1 MEKAMNKKLKWK
13 TIYKFAFVC
22 LFVLSMSSVM
32 KVSAEEIDKQH
43 TANIRFIFTTDLH
56 GQLNSTDYETG
67 GKLSVGGLARAYDLI
82 SKARNENP
90 NYMTFDLGDV
100 IYDYTTEFYYSK
112 HPNMIQPIYL
122 AMKKIGYDA
131 ITLGNH
137 EFDYDY
143 DYVRKQLTDAGLMEK
158 VVLSNLTESKSGKH
172 PFAENKIITKT
183 VTSDEG
189 DEFEIK
195 VGVIGE
201 TLPVLSAKG
210 QDFTGV
216 LKVSDIVENV
226 KEQAIK
232 LREQGAQIVVVLSH
246 SGMGEEEPAYMAQ
259 NVSYALTKIDA
270 VDVVMCGH
278 EHNEFPTKNQA
289 GAYYK
294 LSGVDKSNNLVN
306 GKNLVMAPD
315 RGEGIGVIDLKIQ
328 VYQDALMIL
337 ERNSEVRKA
346 TDKNTSE
353 DSSIAKLY
361 DDFSDIMLGYT
372 KKIIGTVAKDERI
385 ENFNGLVEDNSAIQ
399 LLNDA
404 KRSYAMNYIHN
415 KATEY
420 MDYPVIAAS
429 TYVSYGANGYEDF
442 VNISGELTESD
453 LASMQI
459 YNGYT
464 ALYKITGKQLR
475 EWLEWSAS
483 AYVQS
488 GINVSWS
495 GNDMADYMKSSRV
508 NSLID
513 KNWLDEWNSFYV
525 FDGVEYTINTEA
537 APRYNKGGSKIN
549 DTTRISSLTC
559 NGNIV
564 KDSDE
569 FVLAVGKLAK
579 TTEANKEVSKQH
591 IYKGYVSTQGIISD
605 YIAQKCKYG
614 PLDVKPDYNWRVQMP
629 LGSQFLVK
637 TSVLGENLLPT
648 KEWFVSKLGTKN
660 DYVYSIGSFKAS
672 DNRNRV
678 KLMVSETYSEATT
691 AKVKVAVQATSAS
704 AVTDIRYKMGEY
716 EQNSEVWFMADKVEK
731 GAFYVKTNGVYTV
744 WAKDASGNVAVEKIK
759 INNINSSILKKPT
772 VATYTNRKTKIEGTA
787 QPGTQI
793 VIETKEKVYKTFVDS
808 KGKYSFALPA
818 QNSGTTITLY
828 AINEKDGSRSEN
840 VSVKVKR
847 TGPNLPTANELTNNA
862 DVITGNL
869 NDDDADVCAIID
881 RNVYVGNEETKTR
894 FLECTELYKDTYEI
908 IVTNVR
914 VDSVGEY
921 RLSIPVQ
928 KIGTE
933 VKVYT
938 IDHLSRRSRA
948 NTLKVKDVAPNPP
961 MIYEVLTTDNK
972 IEGYVTTSKKT
983 VEATVYVSIR
993 DKNYVVA
1000 TDPDGYFEVPVEQ
1013 GVLAT
1018 GSIVRVYAK
1027 DVVKD
1032 IQRTSYA
1039 SNTTV
1044 KAPEQFLDEDA
1055 TIEIS
1060 YCHAGDTAIQGSCD
1074 PSTDYIISIYQ
1085 NGKFKRYDITSDS
1098 DGMLDVELDDT
1109 LTGREIIY
1117 IYSRE
1122 INGEIGELIKITP
1135 TLDIPKQPV
1144 IRHTITNMTTLIQAY
1159 VDSQATVV
1167 ATIDG
1172 KKYETSECIFDT
1184 VTESYVYDLIIPMTR
1199 SGKNVTIYA
1208 YNDRGSSSKYTTCVE
1223 WLVPENLQANKIYT
1237 TTKTIKGTI
1246 DGDSYT
1252 KVYARIGTKEYEGK
1266 VTEAGTFSIKI
1277 PTQKLGTRIMLWG
1290 ENENG
1295 IGFISTVKV
1304 IEKTT
1309 KK

>member
-1 MEKAMNKKLKWK
+1 MNRKPKRKK
-13 TIYKFAFVC
+13 IYRCVLVC
-22 LFVLSMSSVM
+22 LFVLCMSGVM

-67 GKLSVGGLARAYDLI
+67 GKLSVGGLARAYNLI

-100 IYDYTTEFYYSK
+100 IYDYTTEYYYSK
-112 HPNMIQPIYL
+112 HPNMVQPIYL
-122 AMKKIGYDA
+122 AMNKIGYDA

-143 DYVRKQLTDAGLMEK
+143 DYVKRQLKDAGLMEK
-158 VVLSNLTESKSGKH
+158 VIVSNLTESKSGKH
-172 PFAENKIITKT
+172 PFLENKIITKT
-183 VTSDEG
+183 VISDEG

-226 KEQAIK
+226 TEQANK
-232 LREQGAQIVVVLSH
+232 LRQQGAQIIVVLSH
-246 SGMGEEEPAYMAQ
+246 SGMGDENPAYMAQ

-278 EHNEFPTKNQA
+278 EHNEFPTKSQT

-328 VYQDALMIL
+328 KYQDNVSIL
-337 ERNSEVRKA
+337 ERSSEVRKA
-346 TDKNTSE
+346 TDKNTIE
-353 DSSIAKLY
+353 DRSIAKLY
-361 DDFSDIMLGYT
+361 DDFSDLMLEYT
-372 KKIIGTVAKDERI
+372 KKPIGTVAKGEQI

-404 KRSYAMNYIHN
+404 KRAYAMNYIHN

-429 TYVSYGANGYEDF
+429 TYISYGMNGYEDF

-464 ALYKITGKQLR
+464 ALYEITGKQLR

-483 AYVQS
+483 AYTQS
-488 GINVSWS
+488 GTNVAWS
-495 GNDMADYMKSSRV
+495 GNDMADYMQSSKI

-513 KNWLDEWNSFYV
+513 KSWLDNWNNFYV
-525 FDGVEYTINTEA
+525 FDGVEYTISTEV
-537 APRYNKGGSKIN
+537 APRYNKSGSKIN
-549 DTTRISSLTC
+549 DTTRIVSLTC
-559 NGNIV
+559 NGKMV
-564 KDSDE
+564 KDTDV
-569 FVLAVGKLAK
+569 FVLAVGKLSK

-591 IYKGYVSTQGIISD
+591 IYKGYISTQGVISD
-605 YIAQKCKYG
+605 YIIQKCKYG
-614 PLDVKPDYNWRVQMP
+614 PLNVKPDYNWKIQTP

-637 TSVLGENLLPT
+637 TSTLGEKLLPKT
-648 KEWFVSKLGTKN
+648 DWFVRKLGTKN
-660 DYVYSIGSFKAS
+660 DYVYSVGSFKVTNKR
-672 DNRNRV
+672 DKI

-691 AKVKVAVQATSAS
+691 AKIKVAVQATSAS
-704 AVTDIRYKMGEY
+704 NVIDIRCKLGEY
-716 EQNSEVWFMADKVEK
+716 EPNSDVWFMADKVEN
-731 GAFYVKTNGVYTV
+731 GAFYVKANGVYTV
-744 WAKDASGNVAVEKIK
+744 WAKDAAGNTITEKIR
-759 INNINSSILKKPT
+759 INNINSTLLKKPT
-772 VATYTNRKTKIEGTA
+772 VATYTNRKAKIEGTA
-787 QPGTQI
+787 QPGNQI
-793 VIETKEKVYKTFVDS
+793 VIETREKVYKTFVDS
-808 KGKYSFALPA
+808 NGKFSYALPA

-828 AINEKDGSRSEN
+828 AINEKDGTRSE
-840 VSVKVKR
+840 SVTVKIKR

-869 NDDDADVCAIID
+869 NDDDADVCAIIG

-894 FLECTELYKDTYEI
+894 FLECSELYKSTYEVF
-908 IVTNVR
+908 VTNVR
-914 VDSVGEY
+914 VDSLGEY

-928 KIGTE
+928 AIGTE

-938 IDHLSRRSRA
+938 IDHLNRRSRVK
-948 NTLKVKDVAPNPP
+948 TLKVQDAAPNPP
-961 MIYEVLTTDNK
+961 LIYEVLTSDNK
-972 IEGYVTTSKKT
+972 IEGIVTTSKRT

-993 DKNYVVA
+993 DKNYVA
-1000 TDPDGYFEVPVEQ
+1000 TTDIEGYFEVPVEP
-1013 GVLAT
+1013 GVLAS
-1018 GSIVRVYAK
+1018 GSVVKVYAK
-1027 DVVKD
+1027 DVEKGV
-1032 IQRTSYA
+1032 QRTSYT
-1039 SNTTV
+1039 SSTTV
-1044 KAPEQFLDEDA
+1044 KAPEQLLNEDA
-1055 TIEIS
+1055 VIEIS
-1060 YCHAGDTAIQGSCD
+1060 YCHAGDNAIQGSGL
-1074 PSTDYIISIYQ
+1074 PSTVYMVSIYR
-1085 NGKFKRYDITSDS
+1085 NGRYTVYDTVTDS
-1098 DGMLDVELDDT
+1098 EGMIDLELDQL

-1117 IYSRE
+1117 IYNRE
-1122 INGEIGELIKITP
+1122 IDGEIDDLIKVTP
-1135 TLDIPKQPV
+1135 TQDKPQKPV
-1144 IRHTITNMTTLIQAY
+1144 IRQTITNMTTQIQAY
-1159 VDSQATVV
+1159 VDCQATLV
-1167 ATIDG
+1167 AMIGG
-1172 KKYETSECIFDT
+1172 KKYETKECIFDT
-1184 VTESYVYDLIIPMTR
+1184 ATESYVYNLIIPMTR
-1199 SGKNVTIYA
+1199 SGKKVTIYA
-1208 YNDRGSSSKYTTCVE
+1208 YNDCGSSSKYVTYVE
-1223 WLVPENLQANKIYT
+1223 WLVPENMKANKIYT

-1246 DGDSYT
+1246 DGDSNT
-1252 KVYARIGTKEYEGK
+1252 KVYARIGKKEYKGK
-1266 VTEAGTFSIKI
+1266 VTETGTFSIKI
-1277 PTQKLGTRIMLWG
+1277 PKQKLGTRIMLWG

-1304 IEKTT
+1304 IEKATQ
-1309 KK
+1309 